1 VSFIEPDGIQNGW
14 KNKVLK
20 IPAKIRA
27 NIIVFMLYPNVVKLF
42 LKK

>member
-1 VSFIEPDGIQNGW
+1 MIMDDAQYLNIGLTITAFI
-14 KNKVLK
+14 VV
-20 IPAKIRA
+20 A